1 MEKEETEVKEA
12 LLRRALGYDY
22 EEKVVEAARDGKP
35 GKERVIKRHVPPDTK
50 AIEKVLEEIRRGRW

>member
-1 MEKEETEVKEA
+1 MEKEEKEVKEA

-22 EEKVVEAARDGKP
+22 EEKVVEAARDGKQ
-35 GKERVIKRHVPPDTK
+35 GKVRVIKRHVPPDTK